1 MKIFILISMLFLFTA
16 CSSKKE
22 AVKPKFTGAYPT
34 GQKYSD
40 VYHSR
45 GFDYGYSL

>member
-1 MKIFILISMLFLFTA
+1 MKFIIFISILLLFNG
-16 CSSKKE
+16 CSSQKE
-22 AVKPKFTGAYPT
+22 VLKPNFTGAYPT
-34 GQKYSD
+34 GQKYKD